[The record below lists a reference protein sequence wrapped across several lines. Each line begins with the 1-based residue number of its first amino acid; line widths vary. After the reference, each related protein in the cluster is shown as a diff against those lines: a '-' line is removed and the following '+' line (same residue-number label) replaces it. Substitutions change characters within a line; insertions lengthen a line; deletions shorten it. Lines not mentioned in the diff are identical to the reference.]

1 MRSSARTLRSSA
13 LASLM
18 ALALVSSGGEA
29 VSATAQLGVR
39 ALHSSH
45 TSPHAWGRY
54 VSGEVLVKFRRG
66 RAPSN
71 ASSAGGESFQD
82 FGGAGWKVLTL
93 KRGES
98 VDEALSRLRRDPRVS
113 DVTQNHVYNQLSLIP
128 NDTFFN
134 LQWGLRNTGQ
144 IFYPNVPAGT
154 PGADVSATS
163 AWDVTTGSYTVRV
176 GVVDTGVAI
185 DNPDLAPNID
195 FLDAHSWVNTSSN
208 GHPTYYDQVGHGTHV
223 AGIIGATGNDGY
235 GVSGISPHVA
245 IVPLRVLDQNGQG
258 STVAIASAF
267 HYAAQHGIKV
277 VNASLGGT
285 EYDAALGSEIV
296 ADSGTLFVVAAGN
309 GGGDDI
315 GSGWSNDAPGQA
327 IYPCDFTAA
336 NLICVAASDANDVL
350 AGFSNYGSSS
360 VDLASPGDKIV
371 STAIP
376 TGAGA
381 GGAGDY
387 ALADSPNG
395 GYGDS
400 DDSWAEMVQP
410 LDLNSSTG
418 CSINYLVFGFLWDSN
433 DVLTVQTSPDDST
446 WTDVAGSSF
455 SMPDQESYLSKSVP
469 LGADGQSIHVRF
481 HIGSDAAGTDDGIYI
496 DNVSVTCNGNTTPFA
511 TDTFAAGDTS
521 RWTFGGAQ
529 KWGTT
534 KVVGNWTYMSGTSM
548 ATPSVSGTAA
558 LILAHQPSAS
568 VARVKDLIL
577 ASVDAKAAFTG
588 KTVTGGRLN
597 ALRALQYSNDIA
609 APTGL
614 AFTGAVT
621 KPFQLASSM
630 TVEWTATDAGAGSSG
645 LKNFDVRYERAPF
658 NGGWGTWVT
667 WKSGT
672 TAKSATFSSSPGY
685 SYCFEVR
692 ARDHALNTSG
702 WRVACTS
709 FPVNDTQMTASAGW
723 ARSKSTPRYRGT
735 DSYTTTKGATLTLPK
750 VYFRTMDLVV
760 SLCNGC
766 GSVAVYFGSGLY
778 GTYSL
783 NASSLQTRHLILV
796 RAWSR
801 VVGPATVTIKVTTSG
816 KPVAIEGLGILRY

>member
-1 MRSSARTLRSSA
+1 MT
-13 LASLM
+13 
-18 ALALVSSGGEA
+18 ALALVLSGVA
-29 VSATAQLGVR
+29 VVSAATRSGAGVR
-39 ALHSSH
+39 PLH
-45 TSPHAWGRY
+45 TSRTGRQAGGRY

-71 ASSAGGESFQD
+71 ASSVGVDSIQD
-82 FGGAGWKVLTL
+82 FGGAGWKMLTL

-98 VDEALSRLRRDPRVS
+98 VDEAVRRFQRDPRVS
-113 DVTQNHVYNQLSLIP
+113 DVTQNHVYSASSLIP

-144 IFYPNVPAGT
+144 SVYPGDPGGT
-154 PGADVSATS
+154 PGADVSATL
-163 AWDVTTGSYTVRV
+163 AWDVTTGSSSVKV

-185 DNPDLAPNID
+185 DNPDLTPNID
-195 FLDAHSWVNTSSN
+195 VLDARSWVNTSSN
-208 GHPTYYDQVGHGTHV
+208 GHPTYYDQAGHGTHV
-223 AGIIGATGNDGY
+223 AGIIGAVGNDGY
-235 GVSGISPHVA
+235 GVSGISPHVS
-245 IVPLRVLDQNGQG
+245 IVPLRVLDQDGHG

-267 HYAAQHGIKV
+267 HYAALHGIKV

-285 EYDAALGSEIV
+285 AYDSALSNEVV

-315 GSGWSNDAPGQA
+315 GNGWSNDAPGQA

-336 NLICVAASDANDVL
+336 NLICVAASDEHDVL
-350 AGFSNYGSSS
+350 AAFSNFGSSS
-360 VDLASPGDKIV
+360 VDLAAPGDKIV
-371 STAIP
+371 STLIP
-376 TGAGA
+376 TAAGV

-387 ALADSPNG
+387 ALADSPSG
-395 GYGDS
+395 GYGNG
-400 DDSWAEMVQP
+400 DDSWAEMAQP
-410 LDLNSSTG
+410 LDLTSSTG
-418 CSINYLVFGFLWDSN
+418 CNINYRVFGFLRGSN

-446 WTDVAGSSF
+446 WTDVANSSF
-455 SMPDQESYLSKSVP
+455 SMPDQETYLTKSMS

-481 HIGSDAAGTDDGIYI
+481 HLASDGSGTDDGIYV
-496 DNVSVTCNGNTTPFA
+496 DNVSVTCALGATPFA
-511 TDTFAAGDTS
+511 VDTFAGGNTS
-521 RWTFGGAQ
+521 RWTFGGTQ
-529 KWGTT
+529 TWGTT
-534 KVVGNWTYMSGTSM
+534 KVVGNWAYMSGTSM
-548 ATPSVSGTAA
+548 ATPLVSGTAA
-558 LILAHQPSAS
+558 LILAHQPTAS

-577 ASVDAKAAFTG
+577 ASVDAKAAFAG

-597 ALRALQYSNDIA
+597 ALRALQYSDDIT

-614 AFTGAVT
+614 AFTGVVT

-630 TVEWTATDAGAGSSG
+630 IVAWSAIDTGTDASG
-645 LKNFDVRYERAPF
+645 VKSYDLRYERASF
-658 NGGWGTWVT
+658 NGGWGPWVT

-672 TAKSATFSSSPGY
+672 TVTSATFSSSPGY

-692 ARDHALNTSG
+692 ARDHALNLSG
-702 WRVACTS
+702 WRAVCTS

-723 ARSKSTPRYRGT
+723 TRAKSSPRYLGT
-735 DSYTTTKGATLTLPK
+735 DSYTKTKGATLTLAN